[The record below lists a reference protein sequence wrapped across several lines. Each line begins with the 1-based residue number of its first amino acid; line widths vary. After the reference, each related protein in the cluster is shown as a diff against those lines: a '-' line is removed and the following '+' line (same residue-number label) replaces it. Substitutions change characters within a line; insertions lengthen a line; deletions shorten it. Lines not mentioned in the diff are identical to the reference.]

1 MLGRFL
7 IIDLLLNPDCQKQGF
22 VSTMVTKGKVLIL
35 EFRNWLLD
43 QPEGE
48 TLLRCYQCGRCT
60 SACPVADIEPSFNPR
75 LFLQKILLS
84 DELIAEEQLVWNCL
98 TCEQCE
104 VHCPEMVKIP
114 HILILAKVRG
124 LMAGN
129 VPAAA
134 LDRAKTIVSQ
144 GRSLPVSP
152 PMLKT
157 REKMGLPD
165 LGTPPMDQ
173 IVAMLA
179 DIGIVSKLEK
189 VESVYGGSEDE

>member
-1 MLGRFL
+1 
-7 IIDLLLNPDCQKQGF
+7 
-22 VSTMVTKGKVLIL
+22 MVTKDTMSSL
-35 EFRNWLLD
+35 EVRNWLLD

-104 VHCPEMVKIP
+104 VRCPEHVKIP

-124 LMAGN
+124 LMKGN

-134 LDRAKTIVSQ
+134 LDRARNILSI
-144 GRSLPVSP
+144 GRSLEVSS

-173 IVAMLA
+173 IVAMLV
-179 DIGIVSKLEK
+179 DIGIVGKIEK
-189 VESVYGGSEDE
+189 AESIYGGTENE

>member
-1 MLGRFL
+1 
-7 IIDLLLNPDCQKQGF
+7 
-22 VSTMVTKGKVLIL
+22 MVTSELNL
-35 EFRNWLLD
+35 NFRTWLLD
-43 QPEGE
+43 QPEGK

-84 DELIAEEQLVWNCL
+84 DELIAAEQLVWDCL

-104 VHCPEMVKIP
+104 VHCPEHVKIP

-124 LMAGN
+124 LMTGN

-134 LDRAKTIVSQ
+134 LDRARNITTI
-144 GRSLPVSP
+144 GRSLLVSP

-165 LGTPPMDQ
+165 LGTPPMDM
-173 IVAMLA
+173 IVEMLA
-179 DIGIVSKLEK
+179 DIGIVSRLDK
-189 VESVYGGSEDE
+189 VESNFGGNEDE

>member
-1 MLGRFL
+1 
-7 IIDLLLNPDCQKQGF
+7 
-22 VSTMVTKGKVLIL
+22 MVIKDTLSNL

-75 LFLQKILLS
+75 LFLQKILLG

-104 VHCPEMVKIP
+104 VRCPEHVKIP

-124 LMAGN
+124 LMKGN

-134 LDRAKTIVSQ
+134 LDRARTIVSQ

-157 REKMGLPD
+157 RTKMGLPD

-179 DIGIVSKLEK
+179 DIGIVEKLEK
-189 VESVYGGSEDE
+189 VESIYGGNEDE

>member
-1 MLGRFL
+1 
-7 IIDLLLNPDCQKQGF
+7 
-22 VSTMVTKGKVLIL
+22 MVTSDTDLN
-35 EFRNWLLD
+35 FRNWLLD
-43 QPEGE
+43 QPEGK

-60 SACPVADIEPSFNPR
+60 SACPVADIEPAFNPR

-104 VHCPEMVKIP
+104 VHCPEHVKIP

-124 LMAGN
+124 LMKGN

-179 DIGIVSKLEK
+179 DIGIVSKLDK

>member
-1 MLGRFL
+1 
-7 IIDLLLNPDCQKQGF
+7 
-22 VSTMVTKGKVLIL
+22 MVTKDTMSSQ

-104 VHCPEMVKIP
+104 VHCPEHVKIP

-124 LMAGN
+124 LLKGN
-129 VPAAA
+129 VPTAA
-134 LDRAKTIVSQ
+134 LDRAKTILSQ

-157 REKMGLPD
+157 RDKMGLPS
-165 LGTPPMDQ
+165 LGTPPAQ
-173 IVAMLA
+173 QLSRILKELGTV
-179 DIGIVSKLEK
+179 ER
-189 VESVYGGSEDE
+189 VESAESTYGGAGDE

>member
-1 MLGRFL
+1 MVV
-7 IIDLLLNPDCQKQGF
+7 KE
-22 VSTMVTKGKVLIL
+22 STLSI
-35 EFRNWLLD
+35 EFRNWLLN

-75 LFLQKILLS
+75 LFLQKVILG

-104 VHCPEMVKIP
+104 VRCPEHVKIP

-124 LMAGN
+124 LMKGN
-129 VPAAA
+129 VPPAA
-134 LDRAKTIVSQ
+134 LDRARNILSI
-144 GRSLPVSP
+144 GRSLEVSP

-179 DIGIVSKLEK
+179 DIGILGKLEK
-189 VESVYGGSEDE
+189 AESIYGGSEDE

>member
-1 MLGRFL
+1 
-7 IIDLLLNPDCQKQGF
+7 
-22 VSTMVTKGKVLIL
+22 MVTKDTMSNRD
-35 EFRNWLLD
+35 FRNWLLD

-48 TLLRCYQCGRCT
+48 TLLGCYQCGRCT
-60 SACPVADIEPSFNPR
+60 SACPVADIEHSFNPR
-75 LFLQKILLS
+75 LFLQKILLG
-84 DELIAEEQLVWNCL
+84 DEEIAEEQLVWNCL

-104 VHCPEMVKIP
+104 VHCPEKVKIP

-134 LDRAKTIVSQ
+134 LDRARTIVSQ

-173 IVAMLA
+173 IVEMLA

-189 VESVYGGSEDE
+189 VESVYRGDQDE

>member
-1 MLGRFL
+1 MA
-7 IIDLLLNPDCQKQGF
+7 
-22 VSTMVTKGKVLIL
+22 TKDTISSQD
-35 EFRNWLLD
+35 FRKWLLD
-43 QPEGE
+43 QPEGK

-60 SACPVADIEPSFNPR
+60 SACPVADIEPLFNPR

-104 VHCPEMVKIP
+104 VHCPEHVKIP

-134 LDRAKTIVSQ
+134 LDRAKNIVTL

-173 IVAMLA
+173 IVAMLT
-179 DIGIVSKLEK
+179 DIGIVSKLDK